1 MKEYKKIVGTLA
13 VLYFLAVLAFALLTM
28 PGKSN
33 SGRDELVLKLN
44 EIARDIE
51 DN

>member
-28 PGKSN
+28 P
-33 SGRDELVLKLN
+33 
-44 EIARDIE
+44 E
-51 DN
+51 DGYIVFLGQDGTIRLGQ